1 MDKLNTPLSDSF
13 ESESTISF
21 ISQLEGKKKPS
32 TSPFDMLREASK
44 VSAELLLESMPN
56 IISLYFLGSY
66 SSVAVQ
72 SSYGLV
78 LVWTICFGYALYEG
92 LSAGLESLLSTLKKE
107 VSIVIYQ
114 RALVLCALLILPIF
128 MFLYLS
134 KVFVFPM
141 LLDEDSNEI
150 AGKMVLYC
158 IISIFFN
165 STFLLSRSLMN
176 SRHSFNN
183 QLISTVVASLFHIV
197 VCYLLFAVCGFTVY
211 GAIIAKILT
220 DIFNINFFMWL
231 TQLKEELKPE
241 HFQTMKLTQILE
253 LARTIMPRGIVMTLE
268 ILAYEVFTFQT
279 VSLANEQISSHIIA
293 TNMHNIGYFIFTGIS
308 VVTYL
313 KVGKYI
319 VNYRRR
325 CVEYIKN
332 GALILLV
339 VLLVF
344 LLGMIYA
351 PWRQTFTSEASVT
364 DCLTGLT
371 PLIVMFTSLDCLQVF
386 LSSISRAVGK
396 HKEAFQHFVIS
407 YFLIGEPFCFLLKWL
422 YPENGLKNIWI
433 SMVLSVLL
441 YNIWQGRTLWNVDL
455 EVAAKII

>member
-1 MDKLNTPLSDSF
+1 MDKLNPLLSDSF

-21 ISQLEGKKKPS
+21 ISQLEGQKKS
-32 TSPFDMLREASK
+32 SASPLDMLREASK
-44 VSAELLLESMPN
+44 VSAELLLEQMPN
-56 IISLYFLGSY
+56 IISLYFLGKY

-72 SSYGLV
+72 SSYGVV
-78 LVWTICFGYALYEG
+78 LVWTICFGYAMYEG

-107 VSIVIYQ
+107 ISIIIYQ
-114 RALVLCALLILPIF
+114 RALVLCALLIVPIF
-128 MFLYLS
+128 IFLYLS

-141 LLDEDSNEI
+141 LLDENSNEI

-158 IISIFFN
+158 TISIFFN

-197 VCYLLFAVCGFTVY
+197 VCVILFAYCEFTVY

-220 DIFNINFFMWL
+220 DIFNINFFLWL
-231 TQLKEELKPE
+231 TQLKEEIKPD
-241 HFQTMKLTQILE
+241 HFQTMKFSQVVE

-279 VSLANEQISSHIIA
+279 VSLADEQISSHIIA

-308 VVTYL
+308 VITYL

-319 VNYRRR
+319 VNYRRKSM
-325 CVEYIKN
+325 EYVKN
-332 GALILLV
+332 GALILLI

-344 LLGMIYA
+344 LMGMIYA
-351 PWRQTFTSEASVT
+351 PWRHMFTSEGSVAE
-364 DCLTGLT
+364 CLTGLT
-371 PLIVMFTSLDCLQVF
+371 PLIIAFTSLDCLQVF
-386 LSSISRAVGK
+386 LSSISRAIGK
-396 HKEAFQHFVIS
+396 HKEAFQHFIIS

-422 YPENGLKNIWI
+422 AP
-433 SMVLSVLL
+433 
-441 YNIWQGRTLWNVDL
+441 
-455 EVAAKII
+455 